1 MLSDTHPNAA
11 RVQLELMRSFSPEKK
26 RDLTSQLSSEMV
38 RRSREHI
45 AQLHGL
51 SQQEATLQ
59 WIRTHYGADIANRL
73 REAQI
78 QLGTTMNSELKDAL
92 NLALAAIKQIG
103 VNCRVVGSMA
113 SSELG
118 NSRTTWDADVV
129 AALEM
134 RDVQPLIA
142 ALGKEFYADEEL
154 IREGIQN
161 RSSFNL
167 IHLETALKVD
177 VFMPKNREYDQM
189 AMVRFNPHSP
199 DFMTAEDVLLGKL
212 EWYRA
217 GDESSERQW
226 TDVIGILQVQA
237 EHFDLEYARHWA
249 KEIDVL
255 DLLERAIGGSNGS

>member
-1 MLSDTHPNAA
+1 MVLSDTHPNAA

-26 RDLTSQLSSEMV
+26 RNLTSKLSSEMV
-38 RRSREHI
+38 QRSREHI

-51 SQQEATLQ
+51 NAQEAILEWT
-59 WIRTHYGADIANRL
+59 RTHYGADIANRL
-73 REAQI
+73 REAQV
-78 QLGTTMNSELKDAL
+78 QLGTSMNSELKDAL
-92 NLALAAIKQIG
+92 NIALAALKQIG

-134 RDVQPLIA
+134 RHVQPLIA
-142 ALGKEFYADEEL
+142 ALGKDFYADKEL

-177 VFMPKNREYDQM
+177 IFMPKNREYDRV
-189 AMVRFNPHSP
+189 AMMRFNPNSP

-226 TDVIGILQVQA
+226 ADVIGILQVQA
-237 EHFDLEYARHWA
+237 EKFDLEYARRWA
-249 KEIDVL
+249 QEIGVL
-255 DLLERAIGGSNGS
+255 DLLEKAVREA